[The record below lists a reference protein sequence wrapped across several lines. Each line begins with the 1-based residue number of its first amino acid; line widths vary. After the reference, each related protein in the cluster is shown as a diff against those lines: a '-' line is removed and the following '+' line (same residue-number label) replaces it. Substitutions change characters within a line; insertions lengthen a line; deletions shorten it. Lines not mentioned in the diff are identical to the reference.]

1 MNEKKMKLSQ
11 KLAVSMQC
19 DDGDEHADE
28 DEEKE
33 NGRVANYSDTTPLMG
48 NLHDSNDDLNY
59 YGGVEEERIE
69 QLKDAAICNINNTSF
84 DSSSTTTLPHPSLSV
99 PDRFA
104 MLMSN
109 YDPRSIKFS
118 DMSRSSTIDDDETNT
133 SELERVIATYHRVH
147 PGIHH
152 SSFRVPPSV
161 TEEDNRVSVEEEGGQ
176 QPLQRAEV
184 DLLQT
189 QQP

>member
-1 MNEKKMKLSQ
+1 
-11 KLAVSMQC
+11 
-19 DDGDEHADE
+19 
-28 DEEKE
+28 
-33 NGRVANYSDTTPLMG
+33 
-48 NLHDSNDDLNY
+48 
-59 YGGVEEERIE
+59 
-69 QLKDAAICNINNTSF
+69 
-84 DSSSTTTLPHPSLSV
+84 
-99 PDRFA
+99 
-104 MLMSN
+104 MSN

-161 TEEDNRVSVEEEGGQ
+161 TEEDNGVVVEEGGQ
-176 QPLQRAEV
+176 EPPLQRAEV

-189 QQP
+189 PQPYGSTIQSLLDEEQEEEPDLMPVTWSTTLFLDAYDELVFRGRHFLMNSLYQNDESFAEKVMVILELPFVAARTVEFI